1 MLKDC
6 LQFTSVKVHDFSS
19 TVSKYEELFFLLLL
33 WQRKKR
39 NNFHKKLLNK
49 RRLQYLL
56 YNIILL

>member
-19 TVSKYEELFFLLLL
+19 TVSKYEELFFYCYYGNG
-33 WQRKKR
+33 KR

>member
-39 NNFHKKLLNK
+39 NNFHKKIAK
-49 RRLQYLL
+49 
-56 YNIILL
+56 